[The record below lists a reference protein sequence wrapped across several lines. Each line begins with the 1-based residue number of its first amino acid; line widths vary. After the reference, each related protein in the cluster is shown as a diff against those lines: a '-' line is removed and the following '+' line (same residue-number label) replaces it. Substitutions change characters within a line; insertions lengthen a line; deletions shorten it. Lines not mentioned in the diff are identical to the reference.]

1 MSDKYTQ
8 KIAKEMLKK
17 FNSQGVPSKTV
28 NSAFGKFDESTVFIP
43 WYLKPF
49 AKKIR
54 AIACHHFFSGYF
66 SGYYSNTTEAG
77 NTVKIKRPK
86 AYASAVLEPSEQ
98 EIHDAIDKLVPNNA
112 SLNDLVKSIA
122 SREGK

>member
-8 KIAKEMLKK
+8 KIAAEMLKK
-17 FNSQGVPSKTV
+17 FNSQGALSKTV
-28 NSAFGKFDESTVFIP
+28 DSAFGKFDESTVFIP

-66 SGYYSNTTEAG
+66 SGYYIPLFLDRT
-77 NTVKIKRPK
+77 IR
-86 AYASAVLEPSEQ
+86 VLSCR
-98 EIHDAIDKLVPNNA
+98 IWYCCNFL
-112 SLNDLVKSIA
+112 
-122 SREGK
+122 

>member
-1 MSDKYTQ
+1 MSNEHTQ

-17 FNSQGVPSKTV
+17 FNSQGVLSKTV
-28 NSAFGKFDESTVFIP
+28 DSAFGKFDESKVFIP

-54 AIACHHFFSGYF
+54 AIACHHFVSGYF
-66 SGYYSNTTEAG
+66 SNTTGASD
-77 NTVKIKRPK
+77 TVTFKRPK
-86 AYASAVLEPSEQ
+86 AYPSAKLDPTEQ
-98 EIHDAIDKLVPNNA
+98 EMHDAIDKLVPNNA

>member
-8 KIAKEMLKK
+8 KIAGETLEN
-17 FNSQGVPSKTV
+17 FNSDRVLSKTV
-28 NSAFGKFDESTVFIP
+28 SLVSDKFDEATVFIP

-54 AIACHHFFSGYF
+54 AIACHHFVSGYF
-66 SGYYSNTTEAG
+66 SNTTGASD
-77 NTVKIKRPK
+77 TVTFKRPK
-86 AYASAVLEPSEQ
+86 AYASAKLDPTEQ

-112 SLNDLVKSIA
+112 SLNDLVKSVA